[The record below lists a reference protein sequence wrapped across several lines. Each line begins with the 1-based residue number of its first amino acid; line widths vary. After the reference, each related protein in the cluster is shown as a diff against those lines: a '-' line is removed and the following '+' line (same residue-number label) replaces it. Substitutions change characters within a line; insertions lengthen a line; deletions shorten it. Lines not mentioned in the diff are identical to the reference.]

1 MIALKFD
8 DSGAVVAWK
17 YPCRDLAELKPT
29 SEGFALYDWEGEE
42 KEIGYLTLR
51 DGRLK
56 TNETEREAAR
66 AHAENMR
73 RIAIIKNKLLELDM
87 DINACMDGVGK
98 VKTESEYRAER
109 ILLRNELRV
118 LEGKEPLKGK
128 GEAE

>member
-1 MIALKFD
+1 MIALKFN

-29 SEGFALYDWEGEE
+29 SEGFALYEWEGQE
-42 KEIGYLTLR
+42 KEIGYLALR

-56 TNETEREAAR
+56 TNEKGIEAAR

-87 DINACMDGVGK
+87 DINACMDGVRK
-98 VKTESEYRAER
+98 AKIESEYRAER
-109 ILLRNELRV
+109 ILLRNELRA
-118 LEGKEPLKGK
+118 LEGKEPLKGR
-128 GEAE
+128 EESE